1 MQGFFSKLL
10 ATKNQPGNRTAGL
23 FKVNTWQWKMVSFL
37 GSTNTCMINQCTTD
51 YTKSEK
57 IKVYSQNV
65 FTWKVPRVANISCK
79 LMVNDFTEPMPQV
92 AKLQAS
98 LWSKAPVRLTNKK
111 QSCFL
116 TFSLC
121 FFIAYTNPGLNSI
134 KLHFYSLKSTLSVH
148 WKCRVNLMLIL
159 NFKTLTT

>member
-37 GSTNTCMINQCTTD
+37 GSTNTCMINQCTPD

-92 AKLQAS
+92 ANTSSIIVVKGTRKTHKQKAELF
-98 LWSKAPVRLTNKK
+98 SKVFTLLFHCVYQPRLT
-111 QSCFL
+111 
-116 TFSLC
+116 
-121 FFIAYTNPGLNSI
+121 
-134 KLHFYSLKSTLSVH
+134 V
-148 WKCRVNLMLIL
+148 
-159 NFKTLTT
+159 